1 MKKPANLSIYLY
13 RIKTKL
19 FEYEILVGEKKTF
32 SSTLLGLVTETLLGL
47 VTETLKKKLIKD
59 RLAGENVL

>member
-19 FEYEILVGEKKTF
+19 FEYEVLVGEKKTF
-32 SSTLLGLVTETLLGL
+32 SSTLLGLVTETLNLFIDISEIIFNFGFY
-47 VTETLKKKLIKD
+47 
-59 RLAGENVL
+59 

>member
-32 SSTLLGLVTETLLGL
+32 SSTLLGLVTETL
-47 VTETLKKKLIKD
+47 KKKLIKD